1 MWGTQEDIYESAIGP
16 FTNSVALFISSV
28 VLTTAQNSRAQ
39 SQQVAVI
46 FHLFICFHT
55 FAFHAAL
62 ARRLDR
68 TIDEKTAPP
77 ALPISR
83 EEEGHRSN
91 GSTST
96 ASRGTWGRS
105 KQIAESKVTTPSSK
119 IDFQQYWS
127 QIIQTLLFIFLIFST
142 ANTSSLPACDNLSFV
157 IMNGHLPVSPWSI
170 TLFAV
175 FPLVPS
181 VLLRIFVGGR
191 IHSSTLGHFTLWAF
205 WWLSLGIFIS
215 IIEEMV
221 HEIVKRD
228 GKTEWGL
235 GQVCFLDVFRWQHR
249 LI

>member
-28 VLTTAQNSRAQ
+28 ILTTVQNSRAQ

-62 ARRLDR
+62 ARQIARKIVRSPLPFSYEQEGPR
-68 TIDEKTAPP
+68 SNRFTSWICGGSTQIDEPDSEPT
-77 ALPISR
+77 
-83 EEEGHRSN
+83 
-91 GSTST
+91 
-96 ASRGTWGRS
+96 
-105 KQIAESKVTTPSSK
+105 VTNK
-119 IDFQQYWS
+119 IGFQLNWS
-127 QIIQTLLFIFLIFST
+127 LIMQTLLFIFLIFST
-142 ANTSSLPACDNLSFV
+142 ANTSSLPPCDTLSFV
-157 IMNGHLPVSPWSI
+157 IMHRNLPVSPWTI

-181 VLLRIFVGGR
+181 VLLHIFVGRR
-191 IHSSTLGHFTLWAF
+191 IHSSTLGRFILWAI
-205 WWLSLGIFIS
+205 WWISLGIFIS

-221 HEIVKRD
+221 HEHSVALEGGD
-228 GKTEWGL
+228 GTEWGL
-235 GQVCFLDVFRWQHR
+235 GQVCFLDVFSRWRHQ